1 MKTVAATDL
10 VGLANRIF
18 DGTVKVP
25 GGRSARAAAV
35 VARQALE
42 ESVDQRCADLIDGM
56 RRASMR
62 SKIILLR
69 QLGDPE
75 MGRKAQV
82 AWAGLSNA
90 CHHHAY
96 ELQPPAA
103 EVRSLLKLV
112 AEIAEP

>member
-1 MKTVAATDL
+1 MKTAAATDL
-10 VGLANRIF
+10 VGLANRIL

-42 ESVDQRCADLIDGM
+42 ESVDQRCAELIDGM
-56 RRASMR
+56 QRASMR
-62 SKIILLR
+62 STIILLR
-69 QLGDPE
+69 QLDDPVV
-75 MGRKAQV
+75 GHKAQA

-96 ELQPPAA
+96 ELQPTAA

-112 AEIAEP
+112 AEIAGP